1 VKSADWDQRYASAER
16 VWSAEPN
23 PSVVGITRDLR
34 PGRALDLACGEGAD
48 AIWLA
53 ERGWRVTAVDFSDVA
68 LRKAASEARAR
79 KVEVEWVS
87 ADLRAYKPTPVSFDL
102 VVILYLH
109 LPPVERRTILSRAA
123 AALAP
128 GGTLLVV
135 GHDRTN
141 PPDAPGPKRP
151 EILFTPDEIAA
162 DLTGLDV
169 ERADRIPQRSE
180 VQGQAVTG
188 VDTLV
193 VARRSSAA
201 R

>member
-1 VKSADWDQRYASAER
+1 MKSADWDQRYASAEHL
-16 VWSAEPN
+16 WSAEPS
-23 PSVVGITRDLR
+23 PSLVEVTRELR

-48 AIWLA
+48 AVWLA

-68 LRKAASEARAR
+68 LRKASAEATAR
-79 KVEVEWVS
+79 KLEVEWVS
-87 ADLRAYKPTPVSFDL
+87 ADLRTYEPAPASFDL
-102 VVILYLH
+102 VVSLYLH
-109 LPPVERRTILSRAA
+109 LPPLERRTILGRAA
-123 AALAP
+123 AALAS
-128 GGTLLVV
+128 GGTILVV

-151 EILFTPDEIAA
+151 EVLFTPDEIAA

-180 VQGQAVTG
+180 VHGQAVTG